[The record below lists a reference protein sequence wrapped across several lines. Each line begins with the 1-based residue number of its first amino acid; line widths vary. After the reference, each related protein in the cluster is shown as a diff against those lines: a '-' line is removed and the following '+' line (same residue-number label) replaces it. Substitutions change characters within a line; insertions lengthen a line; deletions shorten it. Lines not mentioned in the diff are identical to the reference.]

1 MKRLY
6 HQASARLL
14 REFLA
19 RKYGSHVLVF
29 VGGFTDASC
38 DRWAREIRLLTPGK
52 RLRVVI
58 QTNGGRSSGRSII
71 VRALSQY
78 QGPTTVHVPVFAW
91 SAGSAVA
98 CTADRIVMGEDAVLG
113 PFDPYG
119 EPMEGVFAAV
129 EIAAHKDGVPM
140 SLVRSRNAID
150 DAVRCF
156 RSARTERR
164 DRGFAVD
171 SATPATDDATIADA
185 LICGGW
191 GNHWRPVFLE
201 DAQRLGLAVDVELDP
216 LWRELAAHAYAAVP
230 ADDL

>member
-1 MKRLY
+1 MLY
-6 HQASARLL
+6 HQACARLL
-14 REFLA
+14 QAFLA
-19 RKYGSHVLVF
+19 RKYKAHVLVF
-29 VGGFTDASC
+29 AGGFTDASC
-38 DRWAREIRLLTPGK
+38 DRWAREIRRLPPGK
-52 RLRVVI
+52 PLRVVI

-78 QGPTTVHVPVFAW
+78 PGPTTVHVPAFAW

-119 EPMEGVFAAV
+119 EPMEGVFAAI
-129 EIAAHKDGVPM
+129 EIDAHAKGVPM
-140 SLVRSRNAID
+140 SLIRSQNAID
-150 DAVRCF
+150 DAARCF

-164 DRGFAVD
+164 DRGFARASD
-171 SATPATDDATIADA
+171 TPATDDATITDA

-201 DAQRLGLAVDVELDP
+201 NAQRLGLFVEAEQDP
-216 LWRELAAHAYAAVP
+216 LWRKLAAHAYAVLP